1 MEIRLGC
8 NPTTQKDPLL
18 VANLYS
24 FVALLSIDAVI
35 PSRLLSGGR
44 AQGAVQV
51 KTSFI
56 PWTVRNVTL
65 LKTVK
70 TKCPCSMSPST

>member
-8 NPTTQKDPLL
+8 NSTTQKDPLL
-18 VANLYS
+18 VVNLYS
-24 FVALLSIDAVI
+24 FVALFSVDAVI

-51 KTSFI
+51 EDF
-56 PWTVRNVTL
+56 VF
-65 LKTVK
+65 
-70 TKCPCSMSPST
+70 PSGLFEMLPF